1 MAEIRPRS
9 VASSWPRS
17 GAARR
22 LRRGRGQVQL
32 GGFVSVVFFWGR
44 QDWGLGIPQPIRGCR
59 IGCRYPRVCA
69 WVRGSSGQGAWHPP
83 ALPWVPY
90 RLPVSSRL
98 SGASGVHGA
107 RGLASLGPFLG
118 AKAGCRVRL
127 GVLSW
132 LVCFFLFSDLST
144 CFVSAF
150 SREISRWFSSG
161 GLCL

>member
-1 MAEIRPRS
+1 MCLWRGRDQVQVGGFVVAEIRPRS

-44 QDWGLGIPQPIRGCR
+44 QDW
-59 IGCRYPRVCA
+59 
-69 WVRGSSGQGAWHPP
+69 HPP

-107 RGLASLGPFLG
+107 RGLASPGPFLG